1 MDNDDATVQDVQESG
16 ATALPEAQDTPQS
29 AEVQDTTEPSE
40 TQQDAVEDGQEAQQP
55 QDQGAS
61 DVDDKLKTY
70 AQSQGIDLDSPSA
83 IKAAKIA
90 MAAQSEATKN
100 YHKTQ
105 ELEKAT
111 NIDRDQIPQ
120 DATPQQQENIRIRNL
135 ELQIGVQNWRQANP
149 EKLALEGEMV
159 NILQD
164 PNKRLLVQEG
174 YLSLDDVYSLA
185 KASAPDNSSQLK
197 SQGGQEALERLAQKQ
212 TAAVPRGSATTQ
224 TPAKEKP
231 FEELS
236 IAEMEAKLG
245 FVKR

>member
-1 MDNDDATVQDVQESG
+1 MNEDDTTVQDVQDTG
-16 ATALPEAQDTPQS
+16 AEALPASQDAPDS
-29 AEVQDTTEPSE
+29 AGVQDTTEPGES
-40 TQQDAVEDGQEAQQP
+40 QQDAAEATP
-55 QDQGAS
+55 SAP

-111 NIDRDQIPQ
+111 NITDEQLPE
-120 DATPQQQENIRIRNL
+120 DATQQQQENVRLRNL
-135 ELQIGVQNWRQANP
+135 ELRIEAQNWKQNNP
-149 EKLALEGEMV
+149 DKAALEDSMAK
-159 NILQD
+159 ILSDD
-164 PNKRLLVQEG
+164 PIKKMLVQQG

-197 SQGGQEALERLAQKQ
+197 SEGAQEALQRLAQKQ
-212 TAAVPRGSATTQ
+212 TAAVPRGNATTM
-224 TPAKEKP
+224 TAPKEKP
-231 FEELS
+231 FSELS

-245 FVKR
+245 FARR

>member
-1 MDNDDATVQDVQESG
+1 MNEDDTTVQDVQDTG
-16 ATALPEAQDTPQS
+16 AEALPVSQDAPDS
-29 AEVQDTTEPSE
+29 AGVQDTTEPSE
-40 TQQDAVEDGQEAQQP
+40 SQQDAAEETPSAP
-55 QDQGAS
+55 

-111 NIDRDQIPQ
+111 SITDEQVPA
-120 DATPQQQENIRIRNL
+120 DATQQQQENIRIRNL
-135 ELQIGVQNWRQANP
+135 ELQLSVQSWKASNP
-149 EKLALEGEMV
+149 DKAALENDMVKVLQDQKKLAM
-159 NILQD
+159 
-164 PNKRLLVQEG
+164 VQEG

-197 SQGGQEALERLAQKQ
+197 SEGGQEALQRLAQKQ
-212 TAAVPRGSATTQ
+212 TAAVPRGNATTM
-224 TPAKEKP
+224 TAPKEKP
-231 FEELS
+231 FSELS

-245 FVKR
+245 FARR